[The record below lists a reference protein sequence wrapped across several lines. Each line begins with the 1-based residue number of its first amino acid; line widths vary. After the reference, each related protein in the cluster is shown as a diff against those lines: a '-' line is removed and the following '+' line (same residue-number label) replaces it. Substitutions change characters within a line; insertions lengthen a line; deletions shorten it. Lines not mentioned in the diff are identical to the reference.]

1 VTAAICLFVL
11 IFKLTNKMTALAV
24 LGTAERNEALA
35 HALHGLRAVID
46 ADNTGFDASI
56 RRIGRPSDLLTED
69 LSSWLQTRHAR
80 PLPG

>member
-1 VTAAICLFVL
+1 LQRRGLPAIGAAIYGIRMQGDF
-11 IFKLTNKMTALAV
+11 AR
-24 LGTAERNEALA
+24 TAERNEALA

-46 ADNTGFDASI
+46 AENTGFDTSI